1 MNIEQEIEWK
11 KENKDINLG
20 IEGKFEAFGVAFS
33 VMSVGL
39 YILQDHK
46 QEFLQ
51 NSYWKLQIDCMSLW
65 KDYSQRCL
73 SQDFI
78 ISQGQFLLK

>member
-33 VMSVGL
+33 LMSVGL
-39 YILQDHK
+39 YILQDNK

-51 NSYWKLQIDCMSLW
+51 NSNWKSQISCMRMW
-65 KDYSQRCL
+65 KDYNQRRL
-73 SQDFI
+73 S
-78 ISQGQFLLK
+78 